1 VTQTPTQR
9 TVSTRTW
16 WVLGTLGVLVMSA
29 IAVWFGLAASVGK
42 VHWTNTGHS
51 ITSDTEAR
59 VMFQLVRDPARE
71 VTCRLQALDERRGT
85 VGTVDVAVPPTEAS
99 PSSHTEPVRTVT
111 RALTAYVER
120 CWYTDEDGG

>member
-1 VTQTPTQR
+1 MTQTPNQR

-16 WVLGTLGVLVMSA
+16 WVLGVLGVLAMSA
-29 IAVWFGLAASVGK
+29 VAVWFGLSATVGK

-59 VMFQLVRDPARE
+59 VMFELVREPERE
-71 VTCRLQALDERRGT
+71 GTCRLQALDERRGT
-85 VGTVDVAVPPTEAS
+85 VGTADVVVPPADSS
-99 PSSHTEPVRTVT
+99 PSGHVESVRTVT

-120 CWYTDEDGG
+120 CWYSDEAGG